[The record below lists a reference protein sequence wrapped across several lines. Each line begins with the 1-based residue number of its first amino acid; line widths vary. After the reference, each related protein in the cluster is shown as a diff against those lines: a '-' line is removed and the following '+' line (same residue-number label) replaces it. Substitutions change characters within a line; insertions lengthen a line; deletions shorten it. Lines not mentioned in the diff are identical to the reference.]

1 MGSKCSQRYQIAR
14 TNEKETAGSFLRVLP
29 IGCHNFSGRSAE
41 IILRGLSG
49 VFRQSYCNWEIPGI
63 YRLSSPAVCLQKE
76 GPAPGQYD
84 VKHHTVS
91 QIMTSSFQSKVPR
104 FLPSPSKTPGP
115 GTYDPIRQLPSWSRA
130 ASGLYYY

>member
-1 MGSKCSQRYQIAR
+1 M
-14 TNEKETAGSFLRVLP
+14 
-29 IGCHNFSGRSAE
+29 RSAAGRVTPPVLFKGT
-41 IILRGLSG
+41 ISYFQGSLSAASYNLRSPMFEKPS
-49 VFRQSYCNWEIPGI
+49 V
-63 YRLSSPAVCLQKE
+63 RLSKVNFLSPSSQGTFRSSVRRFPTIYFVPKE